1 LQLSSGHIDLDHAS
15 HQNGATTDC
24 RDTPIDIRNDAGL
37 TSITVSGE
45 VDASDIDEL
54 SPHAR
59 GLVRDCGVLVVDLS
73 GIDFVAV
80 DGLRALLALWSTDPP
95 STELSPV
102 RVMRICSEQFTVV
115 LRHYG

>member
-1 LQLSSGHIDLDHAS
+1 MSSRHIDLDRAS
-15 HQNGATTDC
+15 HQEGATSSDC
-24 RDTPIDIRNDAGL
+24 RNTPIDIRNDAGL
-37 TSITVSGE
+37 TSITVCGE
-45 VDASDIDEL
+45 IDASDVDEL

-102 RVMRICSEQFTVV
+102 RIMRICSEEFTVV
-115 LRHYG
+115 LRRCG